1 MNIKRSKSGKVS
13 SKEKVKEMS
22 TEVWA
27 LEGVK
32 ILDLTRLLPGSFTSL
47 MLADYG
53 ADVIMVEHPAGEP
66 GRHVGPFIKGLS
78 ARHLLLNRN
87 KKSITLDLKKR
98 RARELLIDLA
108 KESDVLIENFR
119 PGYMDRLGLGYG
131 RLKEINPK
139 LIYCSLTGYGQT
151 GPDRDK
157 PGHDINYIS
166 DTGILG
172 LTSTAGDSF
181 PLPGVQIADLGGG
194 SLMAVMGIL
203 VALAARVNTNR
214 GQYVDVSMT
223 DGITSWLP
231 LVFNEYM
238 VSGKIPKPGEH
249 TYTGSLACYRCY
261 RTKDKRHVALGA
273 LEPKFWAAFCTWI
286 GLEDFIPL
294 HKNPSHQSRMI
305 ACLQESFSTR
315 TLAEWMT
322 AAADLEICLTPVRTL
337 DEAFLD
343 PRVIS
348 REMIFQVDH
357 PVSGKIKQ
365 LGFPVKLSLTPA
377 RYRKGAPLLGE
388 HNGEVFGSIGLGPSE
403 LETLRTEG
411 VI

>member
-1 MNIKRSKSGKVS
+1 LNIKSSKVS
-13 SKEKVKEMS
+13 LKEKAAERS
-22 TEVWA
+22 TEVQA

-32 ILDLTRLLPGSFTSL
+32 VLDLTRLLPGSFTSL

-53 ADVIMVEHPAGEP
+53 AEVIMVEHPAGEP
-66 GRHVGPFIKGLS
+66 GRHIGPFIKGLS

-87 KKSITLDLKKR
+87 KKSITLDLKKAR
-98 RARELLIDLA
+98 GRELLIELA
-108 KESDVLIENFR
+108 KKADVLIENFR
-119 PGYMDRLGLGYG
+119 PGYMDGLGLGYS
-131 RLKEINPK
+131 RLKEINPT

-166 DTGILG
+166 NTGILG
-172 LTSTAGDSF
+172 LTSTSGESL

-238 VSGKIPKPGEH
+238 VSGKVPKPGEH
-249 TYTGSLACYRCY
+249 TYTGSLACYNSY
-261 RTKDKRHVALGA
+261 RTKDKKYLTLGA
-273 LEPKFWAAFCTWI
+273 LEPKFWGAFCIWI
-286 GLEDFIPL
+286 GLEEFIPL
-294 HKNPSHQSRMI
+294 QKNPSHQSRMI
-305 ACLQESFSTR
+305 ACLQERFSTR

-322 AAADLEICLTPVRTL
+322 AAADWELCLTPVRTL

-343 PRVIS
+343 PRVIA
-348 REMIFQVDH
+348 REMIFEVDH

-377 RYRKGAPLLGE
+377 KYKKGAPLLGE
-388 HNGEVFGSIGLGPSE
+388 HNGEVFGSIGLDPDH
-403 LETLRTEG
+403 LETLRAEG